1 MEFRFEYLQE
11 LKMARVADVLRFACV
26 ALVLGLF
33 MIAVMTAEVQASE
46 APAPSP
52 QPTSDGH
59 AIDQG
64 IAYFLLLLALV
75 LTYLIPMDAFPSF
88 F

>member
-1 MEFRFEYLQE
+1 MSRFQLLTFVYFL
-11 LKMARVADVLRFACV
+11 LVDVA
-26 ALVLGLF
+26 
-33 MIAVMTAEVQASE
+33 
-46 APAPSP
+46 
-52 QPTSDGH
+52 GH

-75 LTYLIPMDAFPSF
+75 LTYLIPMDAYPNF

>member
-1 MEFRFEYLQE
+1 MV
-11 LKMARVADVLRFACV
+11 MARGSSVSRLACV
-26 ALVLGLF
+26 AVVLGLF
-33 MIAVMTAEVQASE
+33 VISLMATDVQAQ
-46 APAPSP
+46 APAPAP
-52 QPTSDGH
+52 LPTSDGH
-59 AIDQG
+59 TIDQG